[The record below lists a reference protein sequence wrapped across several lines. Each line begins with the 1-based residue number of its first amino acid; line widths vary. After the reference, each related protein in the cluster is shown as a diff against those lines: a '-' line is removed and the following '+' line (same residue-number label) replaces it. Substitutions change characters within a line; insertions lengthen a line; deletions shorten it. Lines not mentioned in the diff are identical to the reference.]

1 MFVSGF
7 VKDAAVVFHLKKAFL
22 LINERSQ
29 RKKQFDERK
38 QDWLV
43 QKFGLRDLKGS
54 LTRDIPFLLLYQ
66 EEDKRRRYS

>member
-38 QDWLV
+38 QD
-43 QKFGLRDLKGS
+43 
-54 LTRDIPFLLLYQ
+54 
-66 EEDKRRRYS
+66 